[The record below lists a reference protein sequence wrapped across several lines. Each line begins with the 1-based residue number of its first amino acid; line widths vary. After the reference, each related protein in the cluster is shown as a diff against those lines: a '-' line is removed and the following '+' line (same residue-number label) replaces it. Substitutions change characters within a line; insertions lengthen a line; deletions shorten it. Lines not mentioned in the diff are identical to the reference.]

1 MPFFGGSA
9 LKRTGKAL
17 RSWLPFFVAIPF
29 LVLIEQEIELNPA
42 LRLEYAFQN
51 INHIGIAV
59 ILAVSL
65 NLVNGLT
72 GQFSIG
78 HAGFMAVGGYVSA
91 VLLMRGPQE
100 DPYRIFFVFAALA
113 GATAAAVAGWIV
125 GKPSLRLRGDYLAIV
140 TLGFGEIIRVII
152 ENTPFFG
159 GAIGLSPIPHRAD
172 FAWIWGVAIATI
184 LIAKRLRDSTHGRA
198 FLSVRED
205 EVAAEAMGIDTTGY
219 KVRAF
224 VISAFFAGIAGAL
237 SGAFEGN
244 LAPQSF
250 TFVRSFE
257 VVAMVVLGGMGS
269 ITGSTIAAAVLT
281 LLPEYLRAVANLRMV
296 IYSIALIALMLLR
309 PRGLLGTR
317 EVWDWWR
324 KRRAPRPAAGSREAS
339 EALIDVRNATIRFGG
354 LTAVSD
360 FSLEVKPR
368 ELVALIGPNG
378 AGKTTVFNL
387 LTGVYPPSAG
397 TIKVIGRDTRGL
409 APHDIAHLGCA
420 RTFQNIRLFR
430 ELTAF
435 DNVRIACH
443 HLTRETMA
451 AAVRQG
457 SLSEQEEKWVA
468 ERAAE
473 LLDIM
478 GLSQRR
484 DELAKNLPYGEQ
496 RRVEIA
502 RALATGPQVLLLDE
516 PAAGTNTR
524 EKAELMALIRSIRDR
539 FGVAIVLIEHD
550 MKLVMGV
557 SERILVLDHGVTIAH
572 GLPREIQ
579 SNPKVIEAY
588 LGEKYA
594 KEHAAQIAAA
604 GGP

>member
-1 MPFFGGSA
+1 VPGLYGGSA
-9 LKRTGKAL
+9 LQRTGRAV
-17 RSWLPFFVAIPF
+17 RSWAPFIAAVPL
-29 LVLIEQEIELNPA
+29 LVLIEQLGSGHG
-42 LRLEYAFQN
+42 LEYLFVN
-51 INHIGIAV
+51 LNHIGVAI

-78 HAGFMAVGGYVSA
+78 HAGFMAIGGYVSA
-91 VLLMRGPQE
+91 VLLMRGPEE
-100 DPYRIFFVFAALA
+100 DPFRIFFVLAVLAGASAAALA
-113 GATAAAVAGWIV
+113 GYLV

-172 FAWIWGVAIATI
+172 FAWIWAVAIGTI
-184 LIAKRLRDSTHGRA
+184 LVAKRLRDSTHGRA

-224 VISAFFAGIAGAL
+224 VISAFFAGVAGAL

-269 ITGSTIAAAVLT
+269 ITGATIAAAVLT
-281 LLPEYLRAVANLRMV
+281 ILPEYLRAVANLRMV
-296 IYSIALIALMLLR
+296 IYSLALIALMLLR

-317 EVWDWWR
+317 EIWDWWR
-324 KRRAPRPAAGSREAS
+324 ERRGRPARPKPEVS

-354 LTAVSD
+354 LVAVCD
-360 FSLEVKPR
+360 FSLSVKPR

-397 TIKVIGRDTRGL
+397 TIKVMGRDTRGL
-409 APHDIAHLGCA
+409 SPHDIAHLGCA

-435 DNVRIACH
+435 DNVRVACH
-443 HLTRETMA
+443 HLTRESIA
-451 AAVRQG
+451 AAVRHG
-457 SLSEQEEKWVA
+457 SLAEQEEKWVA
-468 ERAAE
+468 ERSRE
-473 LLDIM
+473 LLEIM
-478 GLSQRR
+478 ALWQRR

-496 RRVEIA
+496 RRLEIA

-524 EKAELMALIRSIRDR
+524 EKSDLMALIRSIRDR

-550 MKLVMGV
+550 MRLVMGV
-557 SERILVLDHGVTIAH
+557 SERILVLDHGVTIAE
-572 GLPREIQ
+572 GLPRDIQ
-579 SNPKVIEAY
+579 RNPKVIEAY

-594 KEHAAQIAAA
+594 KEHAAQLAAS
-604 GGP
+604 GGTS